1 MRHRKDETSVTRLR
15 FALTLLTTGGL
26 LMMATAVVGPHADA
40 ASQQTPQNPPTGT
53 TTGTPPSPDTGR
65 PRRTQQQQTPPAQTT
80 PVPAGQTPA
89 SPATAPQTT
98 APQSSTPKLQ
108 TSPNS
113 GDAAPQS
120 PDASQTQEVDPDD
133 VIKVDS
139 SLINLN
145 VRVIDRMNRPVDD
158 VRQEDFRVLEN
169 GVPQK
174 VEYFSREEVP
184 IQYGLVI
191 DNSGSLRSQINQVI
205 DAGKSIVNSNKPDD
219 ETFLVRFIDSSKI
232 ELKQDFTADKSLLV
246 DALDELYVEGGA
258 TAVIDAVYVSAERAA
273 EYKKG
278 NDLNDRRRRALI
290 LITDGED
297 RNSQYKQDQLFARL
311 REEDVQIYVIG
322 FVNELEKESGFIRKS
337 KREKS
342 VDLLNRLAK
351 ETGGRAFFPTALKEL
366 PDIANEI
373 TRDMRTQ
380 YVISYNPTNKAR
392 DGSFRAIRVAIADA
406 PGKDKRIAVTRTGYN
421 APRGGVAPTSSPSPS
436 SATPTPATP
445 PATRSTSATR
455 P

>member
-1 MRHRKDETSVTRLR
+1 MRHRKDETCVTPFR

-26 LMMATAVVGPHADA
+26 LIMAATAVIVPHADA
-40 ASQQTPQNPPTGT
+40 ASQQTQQNPPTGT
-53 TTGTPPSPDTGR
+53 TTATPPPPDTSR
-65 PRRTQQQQTPPAQTT
+65 PRRTQQQTPPAQTT
-80 PVPAGQTPA
+80 PAPAGQTPA
-89 SPATAPQTT
+89 SPAT

-120 PDASQTQEVDPDD
+120 PDASQGQEVDPDD

-174 VEYFSREEVP
+174 IEYFSREEVP

-205 DAGKSIVNSNKPDD
+205 DAGKSIVNSNKPGD
-219 ETFLVRFIDSSKI
+219 EAFLVRFIDSSKI
-232 ELKQDFTADKSLLV
+232 ELKQDFTADKNLLT

-342 VDLLNRLAK
+342 VDLLNRLAR

-421 APRGGVAPTSSPSPS
+421 APRGGVAPTSSAPPS
-436 SATPTPATP
+436 SKTPP

>member
-26 LMMATAVVGPHADA
+26 LIMATAVVLPHADA

-89 SPATAPQTT
+89 SPTTAPPQTT

-120 PDASQTQEVDPDD
+120 PDASREQEIDPDE
-133 VIKVDS
+133 IIRVDS

-158 VRQEDFRVLEN
+158 VRQDDFRVLEN
-169 GVPQK
+169 GMPQK
-174 VEYFSREEVP
+174 IEYFSREEVP

-205 DAGKSIVNSNKPDD
+205 DAGKSIVNSNKPGD

-232 ELKQDFTADKSLLV
+232 ELKQDFTADKSLLI

-297 RNSQYKQDQLFARL
+297 RNSQYKQD
-311 REEDVQIYVIG
+311 
-322 FVNELEKESGFIRKS
+322 
-337 KREKS
+337 
-342 VDLLNRLAK
+342 
-351 ETGGRAFFPTALKEL
+351 
-366 PDIANEI
+366 
-373 TRDMRTQ
+373 
-380 YVISYNPTNKAR
+380 
-392 DGSFRAIRVAIADA
+392 
-406 PGKDKRIAVTRTGYN
+406 
-421 APRGGVAPTSSPSPS
+421 
-436 SATPTPATP
+436 
-445 PATRSTSATR
+445 
-455 P
+455 